1 MIATA
6 ALREKLVEA
15 YEWPVCDQNGVSRRF
30 IANYCSRCILVID
43 CGQDSEWLRWVDNLG
58 M

>member
-30 IANYCSRCILVID
+30 IANYCSRCTAVIAFPMPKTPM
-43 CGQDSEWLRWVDNLG
+43 GQPAIELT
-58 M
+58 